1 MQSSW
6 QLDDDL
12 NRPWLITLWRIWHA
26 NQWGMRCRAL
36 KNDSNPFSTNWRD
49 ESLTESQVMGP
60 KPNMIWHMPPS
71 TAILQTRR
79 VFIKAVAFLSS
90 AVIGH
95 TLSGGSS
102 TLIGFFRWV
111 MDNFLDLTRYIYSK
125 CFCKEINWTSSLVPP
140 MLTHLNLFMWVKAA
154 FQSCRHFDK
163 EGCQH
168 SKCIWNFFR
177 NFLQN

>member
-26 NQWGMRCRAL
+26 NQWGMMCRAL

-71 TAILQTRR
+71 TAILWTLR
-79 VFIKAVAFLSS
+79 VFIKTVAFLSS
-90 AVIGH
+90 AVISH
-95 TLSGGSS
+95 TFSGGSP
-102 TLIGFFRWV
+102 TLIGFCRWV
-111 MDNFLDLTRYIYSK
+111 MGWLPWPHLAYLPQVFLQRNKLDLLISPTQVDTPKFIHPSESCLSK
-125 CFCKEINWTSSLVPP
+125 
-140 MLTHLNLFMWVKAA
+140 
-154 FQSCRHFDK
+154 
-163 EGCQH
+163 
-168 SKCIWNFFR
+168 
-177 NFLQN
+177 